1 MNATAPE
8 STCPVREA
16 LALGLLADQSAAPR
30 LGAPELVRCEVAFGS
45 SEYPQVEEVAVV
57 RRADDARFWWVRR
70 SAGQECRV
78 HDSQFTAEFRQ
89 WLECN
94 PYPIGRY
101 S

>member
-1 MNATAPE
+1 MTA
-8 STCPVREA
+8 TCPVRAEFAEFAEA
-16 LALGLLADQSAAPR
+16 LLAAP
-30 LGAPELVRCEVAFGS
+30 GPELVRCVVAFGS
-45 SEYPQVEEVAVV
+45 SEYPQREEVAVV

-70 SAGQECRV
+70 STGQECRV

-94 PYPIGRY
+94 PYPNGRN